1 MIYIRRRFLH
11 ITGAALALPAISR
24 ICNAQPAQ
32 GGPKLTQLLK
42 ADLQRQ
48 GQTVQET
55 VVNLLEMAPSASA
68 PWHMHPGAQEII
80 FVLEGNLAVEVEG
93 QGSME
98 VNAGGIALISA
109 ETPHLVR
116 NDSTRTTAKAV
127 VTHSR
132 AKKEKPFL
140 VVLRK
145 PHKSPAPLDA

>member
-1 MIYIRRRFLH
+1 MIYIRRSFLQM
-11 ITGAALALPAISR
+11 TGATLALPALSR
-24 ICNAQPAQ
+24 ISDAQPSQ

-80 FVLEGNLAVEVEG
+80 FIIDGKLVVEVEG
-93 QGSME
+93 EESRE
-98 VNAGGIALISA
+98 VTSRATALISA

-116 NDSTRTTAKAV
+116 NDSAQATARALV
-127 VTHSR
+127 IHSR
-132 AKKEKPFL
+132 ADKEKPFL
-140 VVLRK
+140 VVLKK
-145 PHKSPAPLDA
+145 PA

>member
-1 MIYIRRRFLH
+1 MIYIRRSFLQMA
-11 ITGAALALPAISR
+11 GATLALPAVSR
-24 ICNAQPAQ
+24 ICNAQPSQ

-48 GQTVQET
+48 GQMVQET
-55 VVNLLEMAPSASA
+55 VVNLLEMAPSGSA

-98 VNAGGIALISA
+98 LKAGGIALISA

-116 NDSTRTTAKAV
+116 NDNAQTTAKAI

-132 AKKEKPFL
+132 AEKEKPFL

-145 PHKSPAPLDA
+145 PS